1 MKRIYKNIVAAALLV
16 AGVSACSSRLD
27 VNNPNYFTKDD
38 IDNILQGDDEEKKD
52 KVVAGLVSVLPG
64 YINIYNAAL
73 NGGYSNGYAYESNFE
88 LRRFMQSGDVVEG
101 YLQPVVPEQP
111 QRDLLAD

>member
-73 NGGYSNGYAYESNFE
+73 NGGYSNGYANESNFE
-88 LRRFMQSGDVVEG
+88 LRRFMQ
-101 YLQPVVPEQP
+101 
-111 QRDLLAD
+111 